1 MNSPF
6 DPLKPQK
13 LEPSEQKR
21 DTSANKEL
29 AIKGRFVT
37 SIAFL
42 LVLHSQGFIKLNKL
56 PLIGMTFDETG
67 HGTIT
72 TILLSVL
79 LYALYKYWVYK
90 RVAELNSSIDI
101 YSAKVKK
108 KLLAWYFTKLFKS
121 AFNYARA
128 NNGLGGFKFLSKDYR
143 LMSPCYAQRKRGGH
157 YSFYNLVIWRYSN
170 HLEKEVDEN
179 LRLFYPNSDEEEW
192 FIDITTAIYFKHESN
207 GGSSES
213 TMTST
218 FGYSYKTYKRVTWF
232 CNTIA
237 YFTLP
242 DFIERTAPY
251 VFAWAAILAT
261 IFLSKPLTLDI
272 INNL

>member
-1 MNSPF
+1 MNPPF
-6 DPLKPQK
+6 DISKSQK
-13 LEPSEQKR
+13 LKPSEQKR
-21 DTSANKEL
+21 DISDNKEL

-56 PLIGMTFDETG
+56 PLIGMTFDETQ

-101 YSAKVKK
+101 YSAKVKNN
-108 KLLAWYFTKLFKS
+108 LLAWYFTKLFKS

-128 NNGLGGFKFLSKDYR
+128 NNDLAEFKFLGKDYS
-143 LMSPCYAQRKRGGH
+143 LMSPCYSKH
-157 YSFYNLVIWRYSN
+157 KKDEYYSFYNLVIWKYSN
-170 HLEKEVDEN
+170 HLEKDIDES
-179 LRLFYPNSDEEEW
+179 LHLFYPSTNKDEW
-192 FIDITTAIYFKHESN
+192 FIDITTAFYFEHESN
-207 GGSSES
+207 DGSLQS
-213 TMTST
+213 TMNNT
-218 FGYSYKTYKRVTWF
+218 FCYSFKTYKRVTWF

-261 IFLSKPLTLDI
+261 IFLSEPLTLDI
-272 INNL
+272 INKL